1 MNNLSALELLNI
13 WEQGRSQ
20 TLAQQALL
28 LLAASCPEKSIDAL
42 VKLSI
47 GNRDALLLTLR
58 EKTFGQPLNG
68 IATCPEC
75 AEQLDLTMNVAD
87 ILVEK
92 KIGPNRELTT
102 TIDNYEVKFRLPDS
116 TDIAFVDD
124 HIDMAAARQEIYD
137 RCILSICDT
146 SESKQN
152 PIDGLSLPFE
162 VINEISDRIAKAD
175 PQADILIDLSCPSC
189 SKEWQ
194 MGFDIVSFFWSEINT
209 WAYRILYEVRNLAM
223 AYGWSERDI
232 LAMSP
237 WRRQIY
243 LEMING

>member
-1 MNNLSALELLNI
+1 MNYLSASELLNI
-13 WEQGRSQ
+13 WELGRSK
-20 TLAQQALL
+20 TFVSQALL
-28 LLAASCPEKSIDAL
+28 LLSASCPETPIDTLAE
-42 VKLSI
+42 LSI
-47 GNRDALLLTLR
+47 GHRDALLLTLR

-75 AEQLDLTMNVAD
+75 GEQLELTMKVSD

-92 KIGPNRELTT
+92 KIEPNRELTI
-102 TIDNYEVKFRLPDS
+102 TINSYEVKFRLPDS
-116 TDIAFVDD
+116 TDIAFLDEP
-124 HIDMAAARQEIYD
+124 IDLAAARLEIYD

-146 SESKQN
+146 SESKEVS
-152 PIDGLSLPFE
+152 IDCLPVE
-162 VINEISDRIAKAD
+162 VMNEISDRIAKAD

-189 SKEWQ
+189 SKKWQ
-194 MGFDIVSFFWSEINT
+194 MGFDIVSFFWSEINA

-243 LEMING
+243 LEMMNG

>member
-1 MNNLSALELLNI
+1 MNNLSALELLNT
-13 WEQGRSQ
+13 WEQGRNQ
-20 TLAQQALL
+20 NLACQALL
-28 LLAASCPEKSIDAL
+28 LLAASCPEKSIASL
-42 VKLSI
+42 ARLSI
-47 GNRDALLLTLR
+47 GHRDALLLTLR
-58 EKTFGQPLNG
+58 EKTFGQQLIG

-75 AEQLDLTMNVAD
+75 GEQLELTMKVND

-92 KIGPNRELTT
+92 KIGSNRGL

-116 TDIAFVDD
+116 TDIAFLKEP
-124 HIDMAAARQEIYD
+124 IDMAAARQEIYD
-137 RCILSICDT
+137 RCILSIYDT
-146 SESKQN
+146 SESKKIT
-152 PIDGLSLPFE
+152 IDGLPVE
-162 VINEISDRIAKAD
+162 IMNEISDRIAKAD

-189 SKEWQ
+189 SNEWQ
-194 MGFDIVSFFWSEINT
+194 MGFDIVSYFWSEINS

>member
-1 MNNLSALELLNI
+1 MNNLSALGLLNI

-20 TLAQQALL
+20 TLTRQALL
-28 LLAASCPEKSIDAL
+28 LLAASCPERSIDSLA
-42 VKLSI
+42 KLSI

-75 AEQLDLTMNVAD
+75 GEQLELTMKVSD
-87 ILVEK
+87 ILVEN
-92 KIGPNRELTT
+92 KIVPNRELTT

-116 TDIAFVDD
+116 TDITLLDEN
-124 HIDMAAARQEIYD
+124 IDQAAARLDIFD
-137 RCILSICDT
+137 RCILSIGDT
-146 SESKQN
+146 SESN
-152 PIDGLSLPFE
+152 EISIDSLPVE
-162 VINEISDRIAKAD
+162 VMNEISDRIAKAD
-175 PQADILIDLSCPSC
+175 PQADLLIDLSCPSC
-189 SKEWQ
+189 SKEWEII
-194 MGFDIVSFFWSEINT
+194 FDIVSFFWSEINT

>member
-1 MNNLSALELLNI
+1 MNNISASELLNI

-20 TLAQQALL
+20 TLTRQALL

-42 VKLSI
+42 AKLSI

-58 EKTFGQPLNG
+58 EKTFGQSLKG
-68 IATCPEC
+68 KATCPEC
-75 AEQLDLTMNVAD
+75 AEQLELTMKVAD

-92 KIGPNRELTT
+92 NIGPNRELTT
-102 TIDNYEVKFRLPDS
+102 TIDRYEVKFRLPDS
-116 TDIAFVDD
+116 TDIAFLYDS
-124 HIDMAAARQEIYD
+124 IDMAAARHEIFD

-146 SESKQN
+146 SESKEIT
-152 PIDGLSLPFE
+152 IDGLPVE
-162 VINEISDRIAKAD
+162 VMKEISDRIAKAD
-175 PQADILIDLSCPSC
+175 PQADMLIDLSCPSC
-189 SKEWQ
+189 SKEWR

-223 AYGWSERDI
+223 EYGWSERDI

>member
-20 TLAQQALL
+20 TLNRQGLL
-28 LLAASCPEKSIDAL
+28 LLAASCPERSIDEIA
-42 VKLSI
+42 KLSI

-75 AEQLDLTMNVAD
+75 AEQLDLTMKVAD
-87 ILVEK
+87 ILIEK
-92 KIGPNRELTT
+92 KIGTNRELTT

-116 TDIAFVDD
+116 TDIAFLDNP
-124 HIDMAAARQEIYD
+124 IDVAAARQEIYD

-146 SESKQN
+146 SENKKIS
-152 PIDGLSLPFE
+152 IDVLPVE
-162 VINEISDRIAKAD
+162 VMNEISDRIAKAD
-175 PQADILIDLSCPSC
+175 PQADIMIDLSCPSC
-189 SKEWQ
+189 SKKWQ
-194 MGFDIVSFFWSEINT
+194 MGFDIVSFFWSEIT
-209 WAYRILYEVRNLAM
+209 AWAYRILYEVRNLAM

-237 WRRQIY
+237 WRRQTY